1 MNKRIALVLIGLI
14 SPIVFA
20 DNLAIQEQIE
30 LQDSLNSSVN
40 TAVDN
45 DQYPALN
52 SNTSSGNT
60 GNIIG
65 NGLDSSNSKIDN
77 AMSGINSQ
85 EQTSKLQINQSELHE
100 LNEASSK
107 NNAPVFV
114 SGSNSTTIQQTLMI
128 NQENQLSKI
137 NDSQQALNTQQMND
151 IQASNKQ
158 ASEKADL
165 KLRNE
170 LNIADVALNYCVKD
184 SKDCI
189 KDLQKKKP

>member
-1 MNKRIALVLIGLI
+1 MYKRIALVLISLI
-14 SPIVFA
+14 SSSIFA
-20 DNLAIQEQIE
+20 DNLATQEQIE
-30 LQDSLNSSVN
+30 LQNSLSSSVN

-45 DQYPALN
+45 YQYPALN
-52 SNTSSGNT
+52 SNTSS

-65 NGLDSSNSKIDN
+65 NGLDSSNSKIDT
-77 AMSGINSQ
+77 AMSSINSQ
-85 EQTSKLQINQSELHE
+85 EQNSKLQGNQSELHE

-114 SGSNSTTIQQTLMI
+114 SGSNSTTIQQALMI

-151 IQASNKQ
+151 IQTSNKQ
-158 ASEKADL
+158 ASKKADL
-165 KLRNE
+165 NLRTE

>member
-1 MNKRIALVLIGLI
+1 MYKRIALVLIGLV

-20 DNLAIQEQIE
+20 DNLATQEQIE

-52 SNTSSGNT
+52 SNTSSGN
-60 GNIIG
+60 IIG
-65 NGLDSSNSKIDN
+65 NGLDSSNSKIDT

-85 EQTSKLQINQSELHE
+85 EQNSKLQGNQSELHE

-107 NNAPVFV
+107 NNTPVFV
-114 SGSNSTTIQQTLMI
+114 SGSNSTTIQQALMI

-137 NDSQQALNTQQMND
+137 NDSQQAVNTQQMND

-165 KLRNE
+165 KLRTE

>member
-1 MNKRIALVLIGLI
+1 MNKRIALVLISLI

-40 TAVDN
+40 TAVD
-45 DQYPALN
+45 
-52 SNTSSGNT
+52 SNTSS